1 MRYCITDFNLKG
13 LGSQS
18 KHSSQSY
25 EEVADGNIK
34 LTTDRG

>member
-1 MRYCITDFNLKG
+1 MRYCIPDFNSKD

-25 EEVADGNIK
+25 EEVVDGNIK